1 MATAILNSAFSCSVR
16 FESLSP
22 YLEILVLILPPF
34 TCLATN
40 LGISSVVTIL
50 HEGYLL
56 ETRTLVVDDYE
67 PWRRF
72 ISSKLQERAEYRII
86 GEALDGIE
94 AVHKAE
100 ALQPDLIVL
109 DIGLPTLNGIDAA
122 RRIQEL
128 SPKSKILFLSENR
141 SPDIVEGALRT
152 GAKGYVL
159 KSNAERDLLPAVE
172 AVLQG
177 KQFVSAGLAGHS
189 LNGPRDDDAIEAPRF
204 SEVIVPLPLEKIES
218 KRCHEIAFYRDDAA
232 FLDGSARFI
241 ESALKVGNTVIVVV
255 TESHGTGLL
264 QRLRADDVDVDAAI
278 TRGNYIPLD
287 VDDTLSTFMVNDLPD
302 PVRFMKVAGDL
313 IEQAAKAAQGEHPRV
328 AAFGES
334 APKLLARANAEA
346 TIRLEHLWDGIA
358 RSYDVDIL
366 CGYLWNASLR
376 EENTALFQRI
386 CGEHTVVHTR

>member
-1 MATAILNSAFSCSVR
+1 M
-16 FESLSP
+16 
-22 YLEILVLILPPF
+22 
-34 TCLATN
+34 
-40 LGISSVVTIL
+40 TIL
-50 HEGYLL
+50 HEGYHL
-56 ETRTLVVDDYE
+56 ETRILLVDDYE

-72 ISSKLQERAEYRII
+72 ISSMLQKRADYRII
-86 GEALDGIE
+86 CEALDGIE

-109 DIGLPTLNGIDAA
+109 DIGLPALNGIDAA
-122 RRIQEL
+122 RRIQAL

-141 SPDIVEGALRT
+141 SSDIVEGALRT
-152 GAKGYVL
+152 GANGYVL
-159 KSNAERDLLPAVE
+159 KSDAERDLLPAVE

-177 KQFVSAGLAGHS
+177 KQFVSASLAGHS
-189 LNGPRDDDAIEAPRF
+189 LKGPRDDDIIEAPRF

-232 FLDGSARFI
+232 LLDGSARFI
-241 ESALKVGNTVIVVV
+241 ESALKVGNSVIVVA

-264 QRLRADDVDVDAAI
+264 QRLRANAVDVDAAI
-278 TRGNYIPLD
+278 RGGDYIPLD
-287 VDDTLSTFMVNDLPD
+287 VDDTLSTFMANDLPD

-313 IEQAAKAAQGEHPRV
+313 IEQAAKAAQGGHPRV

-334 APKLLARANAEA
+334 APTLLARGNAEA

-386 CGEHTVVHTR
+386 CGEHSVVHTR